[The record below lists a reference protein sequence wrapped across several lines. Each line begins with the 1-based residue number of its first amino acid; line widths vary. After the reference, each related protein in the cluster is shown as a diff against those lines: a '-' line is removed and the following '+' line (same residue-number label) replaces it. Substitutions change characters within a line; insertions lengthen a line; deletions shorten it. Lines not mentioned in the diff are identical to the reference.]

1 MIKSRFSVERQWQEK
16 LISIQEMAKK
26 LGDLDATHCSDA
38 EATAEF
44 ILKHVA
50 GYIYGVNH
58 PHTVDFIATVLQ
70 AYAKLLQDAGV
81 KVG

>member
-1 MIKSRFSVERQWQEK
+1 MTKSRFPVERRNWD
-16 LISIQEMAKK
+16 IQEMAKT
-26 LGDLDATHCSDA
+26 LGNLDATHCGDA
-38 EATAEF
+38 EAAAEF